1 MKIISLQEN
10 LKKGIS
16 VVNHITSKNINLPIL
31 NNILIKANEGNID
44 LIATNLEIG
53 IIHSVRGKIEKPGEI
68 TVDAKIINEYI
79 NFLPQEKITFEVK
92 DENIKIECSNY
103 KTKIK
108 GETAKEFPL
117 LPEIEKNNII
127 SISLI
132 EFKKALSQV
141 IFAVS
146 KSESRV
152 ELSGILFEFSDNKLF
167 MVATDSYRLAE
178 KSIDINIEKNK
189 NLNDNNKIIIPA
201 KTAQEVLRIASN
213 LSDDLDSSEKKVKL
227 FINENQIVFELDDSK
242 IISQLITGQY
252 PDYKQIIPQKKE
264 TEIIVSRQELI
275 RAIKVSSIFSKS
287 GINDIN
293 INVNAEKKE
302 IVISSLSTQTGESII
317 NLNGEI
323 KGKNNNITLN
333 FRYLLDG
340 LNNINSDNVSLFIVD
355 NNTPCVIKNEKED
368 SYLYIVMPIKQ

>member
-16 VVNHITSKNINLPIL
+16 IVSHLTSKNINLPIL
-31 NNILIKANEGNID
+31 NNILIKADKGNID

-53 IIHSVRGKIEKPGEI
+53 IIHSVRGKIENPGEI
-68 TVDAKIINEYI
+68 TIDAKIINEYI
-79 NFLPQEKITFEVK
+79 NFLPQEKIIFDVK

-108 GETAKEFPL
+108 GESSKEFPL
-117 LPEIEKNNII
+117 LPEVEEGNII
-127 SISLI
+127 NISLTD
-132 EFKKALSQV
+132 FRKALSQV
-141 IFAVS
+141 VFAVS
-146 KSESRV
+146 KSESRI
-152 ELSGILFEFSDNKLF
+152 ELSGVLLEISDDKLF

-178 KSIDINIEKNK
+178 KIVEIDIEKNK
-189 NLNDNNKIIIPA
+189 NLEDINKIIIPA

-213 LSDDLDSSEKKVKL
+213 LSDDLNSSEKKVKL
-227 FINENQIVFELDDSK
+227 YINENQIVFKLDDSK
-242 IISQLITGQY
+242 IISRLISGQY
-252 PDYKQIIPQKKE
+252 PDYKQIIPEKKE
-264 TEIIVSRQELI
+264 TELIVSRQEII
-275 RAIKVSSIFSKS
+275 RAIKASSIFSKS

-293 INVNAEKKE
+293 ISVNSEKKE
-302 IVISSLSTQTGESII
+302 IIISSLSSQTGESVI

-323 KGKNNNITLN
+323 KGKNNDITLN

-340 LNNINSDNVSLFIVD
+340 LNNIDSDNIRLFIVD

-368 SYLYIVMPIKQ
+368 LYLYIVMPIKQ

>member
-16 VVNHITSKNINLPIL
+16 IVSHITSKNVNLPIL
-31 NNILIKANEGNID
+31 NNILIKAEEGSID

-68 TVDAKIINEYI
+68 TIDAKIINEYI
-79 NFLPQEKITFEVK
+79 NFLPQEKITFDVK

-108 GETAKEFPL
+108 GESAKEFPL
-117 LPEIEKNNII
+117 LPEVEDSNII
-127 SISLI
+127 TTSLV

-141 IFAVS
+141 VFAVS
-146 KSESRV
+146 KSESRI
-152 ELSGILFEFSDNKLF
+152 ELSGVLFELSKDNLF
-167 MVATDSYRLAE
+167 MAATDSYRLAE
-178 KSIDINIEKNK
+178 KKVDISIEKNK
-189 NLNDNNKIIIPA
+189 NLEENNKIIIPA

-227 FINENQIVFELDDSK
+227 YISENQIVFELDDSK
-242 IISQLITGQY
+242 IISRLISGQY
-252 PDYKQIIPQKKE
+252 PDYKQIIPDKKE
-264 TEIIVSRQELI
+264 TEITVSRQELI
-275 RAIKVSSIFSKS
+275 RAIKASSIFSKS

-293 INVNAEKKE
+293 ISVNPDKKE
-302 IVISSLSTQTGESII
+302 IIVSSLSSQTGESVI
-317 NLNGEI
+317 NLSGDIE
-323 KGKNNNITLN
+323 GKSNDITLN

-340 LNNINSDNVSLFIVD
+340 LNNINSDNVRLFIVD
-355 NNTPCVIKNEKED
+355 NNTPCVIKNEKEN

>member
-16 VVNHITSKNINLPIL
+16 VVSHITSKNVNLPIL
-31 NNILIKANEGNID
+31 NNILIKADEGNID

-68 TVDAKIINEYI
+68 TIDAKIINEYI
-79 NFLPQEKITFEVK
+79 NFLPQEKITFDVK

-108 GETAKEFPL
+108 GESAKEFPL
-117 LPEIEKNNII
+117 LPEIEENNII
-127 SISLI
+127 NISLI

-141 IFAVS
+141 VFAVS

-178 KSIDINIEKNK
+178 KTVDINIEKNK
-189 NLNDNNKIIIPA
+189 NLDENNKIIIPA

-227 FINENQIVFELDDSK
+227 YINENQIVFELDDSK
-242 IISQLITGQY
+242 IISRLISGQY

-275 RAIKVSSIFSKS
+275 RAIKASSIFSKS

-293 INVNAEKKE
+293 ISVNAEKKE
-302 IVISSLSTQTGESII
+302 IIISSLSTQTGESVI

-323 KGKNNNITLN
+323 KGKNNDITLN

-340 LNNINSDNVSLFIVD
+340 LNNVDSDNVRLFIVD
-355 NNTPCVIKNEKED
+355 NNTPCMIKNEKED

>member
-16 VVNHITSKNINLPIL
+16 IVSHITSKNINLPIL
-31 NNILIKANEGNID
+31 NNILIKADEGSID

-53 IIHSVRGKIEKPGEI
+53 IIHSVRGKIEKPGKI
-68 TVDAKIINEYI
+68 TIDAKIINEYI
-79 NFLPQEKITFEVK
+79 NFLPQEKITFIVK
-92 DENIKIECSNY
+92 DENVKIECSNY

-108 GETAKEFPL
+108 GESAKEFPL
-117 LPEIEKNNII
+117 LPEIEESNII
-127 SISLI
+127 NTSLA

-141 IFAVS
+141 VFAVS
-146 KSESRV
+146 KSESRI
-152 ELSGILFEFSDNKLF
+152 ELSGVLFALSDDKLS

-178 KSIDINIEKNK
+178 KTIDINIEKNK
-189 NLNDNNKIIIPA
+189 NLDENNKIIIPA

-227 FINENQIVFELDDSK
+227 YINENQIVFEIDDSK
-242 IISQLITGQY
+242 IISRLISGQY
-252 PDYKQIIPQKKE
+252 PDYKQIIPEKKE

-275 RAIKVSSIFSKS
+275 RAIKASSIFSKS

-293 INVNAEKKE
+293 ISVNSEKKE
-302 IVISSLSTQTGESII
+302 IIISSLSSQTGESII

-323 KGKNNNITLN
+323 KGKNNDITLN

-340 LNNINSDNVSLFIVD
+340 LNNIDSDNVRVFIVD

>member
-16 VVNHITSKNINLPIL
+16 IVSHITSKNINLPIL
-31 NNILIKANEGNID
+31 NNILIKADEGNID

-53 IIHSVRGKIEKPGEI
+53 IIHSVRGKIEKPGKI
-68 TVDAKIINEYI
+68 TIDAKIINEYI
-79 NFLPQEKITFEVK
+79 NFLPQEKITFIVK
-92 DENIKIECSNY
+92 DENVKIECSNY

-108 GETAKEFPL
+108 GESAKEFPL
-117 LPEIEKNNII
+117 LPEIEESNII
-127 SISLI
+127 NTSLA

-141 IFAVS
+141 VFAVS
-146 KSESRV
+146 KSESRI
-152 ELSGILFEFSDNKLF
+152 ELSGVLFALSDDKLS

-178 KSIDINIEKNK
+178 KTIDINIEKNK
-189 NLNDNNKIIIPA
+189 NLDENNKIIIPA

-227 FINENQIVFELDDSK
+227 YINENQIVFEIDDSK
-242 IISQLITGQY
+242 IISRLISGQY
-252 PDYKQIIPQKKE
+252 PDYKQIIPEKKE

-275 RAIKVSSIFSKS
+275 RAIKASSIFSKS

-293 INVNAEKKE
+293 ISVNSEKKE
-302 IVISSLSTQTGESII
+302 IIISSLSSQTGESII

-323 KGKNNNITLN
+323 KGKNNDITLN

-340 LNNINSDNVSLFIVD
+340 LNNIDSDNVRVFIVD

>member
-16 VVNHITSKNINLPIL
+16 IVSHITSKNINLPIL
-31 NNILIKANEGNID
+31 NNILIKTEDGGID

-79 NFLPQEKITFEVK
+79 NFLPQEKISLDVK

-103 KTKIK
+103 KTKIR
-108 GETAKEFPL
+108 GESAKEFPL
-117 LPEIEKNNII
+117 LPEVEESNII
-127 SISLI
+127 NTSLV

-141 IFAVS
+141 VFAVS
-146 KSESRV
+146 KSESRI
-152 ELSGILFEFSDNKLF
+152 ELSGVLFEIINDKLF
-167 MVATDSYRLAE
+167 IVATDSYRLAE
-178 KSIDINIEKNK
+178 KTIDVSVEKNK
-189 NLNDNNKIIIPA
+189 NLEENNKIIIPA

-227 FINENQIVFELDDSK
+227 YINENQIVFELDDSK
-242 IISQLITGQY
+242 IISRLISGQY
-252 PDYKQIIPQKKE
+252 PDYKQIIPDKKE
-264 TEIIVSRQELI
+264 TEIMVSRQDLI
-275 RAIKVSSIFSKS
+275 RAIKASSIFSKS

-293 INVNAEKKE
+293 ITVNSEKKE
-302 IVISSLSTQTGESII
+302 IIISSLSSQTGESVI

-323 KGKNNNITLN
+323 EGKNNDITLN

-340 LNNINSDNVSLFIVD
+340 LNNISSDNVRLFIVD
-355 NNTPCVIKNEKED
+355 NNTPCIIKNEKEE
-368 SYLYIVMPIKQ
+368 SYVYIVMPIKQ

>member
-16 VVNHITSKNINLPIL
+16 IVSHITSKNINLPIL
-31 NNILIKANEGNID
+31 NNILIKADEGSID

-53 IIHSVRGKIEKPGEI
+53 IIHSVRGKIEKPGKI
-68 TVDAKIINEYI
+68 TIDAKIINEYI
-79 NFLPQEKITFEVK
+79 NFLPQEKITFIVK
-92 DENIKIECSNY
+92 DENVKIECSNY

-117 LPEIEKNNII
+117 LPEIEESNII
-127 SISLI
+127 NTSLV

-141 IFAVS
+141 VFAVS
-146 KSESRV
+146 KSESRI
-152 ELSGILFEFSDNKLF
+152 ELSGVLFALSDDKLS

-178 KSIDINIEKNK
+178 KTIDINIEKNK
-189 NLNDNNKIIIPA
+189 NLDENNKIIIPA

-227 FINENQIVFELDDSK
+227 YINENQIVFEIDDSK
-242 IISQLITGQY
+242 IISRLISGQY
-252 PDYKQIIPQKKE
+252 PDYKQIIPEKKE

-275 RAIKVSSIFSKS
+275 RAIKASSIFSKS

-293 INVNAEKKE
+293 ISVNSEKKE
-302 IVISSLSTQTGESII
+302 IIISSLSSQTGESII

-323 KGKNNNITLN
+323 KGKNNDITLN

-340 LNNINSDNVSLFIVD
+340 LNNIDSDNVRVFIVD

>member
-16 VVNHITSKNINLPIL
+16 IVSHITSKNVNLPIL
-31 NNILIKANEGNID
+31 NNILIKAEEGSID

-68 TVDAKIINEYI
+68 TIDAKIINEYI
-79 NFLPQEKITFEVK
+79 NFLPQEKITFDVK

-108 GETAKEFPL
+108 GESAKEFPL
-117 LPEIEKNNII
+117 LPEVEDSNFITT
-127 SISLI
+127 SLV

-141 IFAVS
+141 VFAVS
-146 KSESRV
+146 KSESRI
-152 ELSGILFEFSDNKLF
+152 ELSGVLFELSKDNLF
-167 MVATDSYRLAE
+167 MAATDSYRLAE
-178 KSIDINIEKNK
+178 KKVDISIEKNK
-189 NLNDNNKIIIPA
+189 NLEENNKIIIPA

-227 FINENQIVFELDDSK
+227 YISENQIVFELDDSK
-242 IISQLITGQY
+242 IISRLISGQY
-252 PDYKQIIPQKKE
+252 PDYKQIIPDKKE
-264 TEIIVSRQELI
+264 TEITVSRQELI
-275 RAIKVSSIFSKS
+275 RAIKASSIFSKS

-293 INVNAEKKE
+293 ISVNPDKKE
-302 IVISSLSTQTGESII
+302 IIVSSLSSQTGESVI
-317 NLNGEI
+317 NLSGDIE
-323 KGKNNNITLN
+323 GKSNDITLN

-340 LNNINSDNVSLFIVD
+340 LNNINSDNVRLFIVD
-355 NNTPCVIKNEKED
+355 NNTPCVIKNEKEN

>member
-16 VVNHITSKNINLPIL
+16 IVSHITSKNINLPIL
-31 NNILIKANEGNID
+31 NNILIKANEEGIE

-53 IIHSVRGKIEKPGEI
+53 IIHSVRGKIEKPGKI
-68 TVDAKIINEYI
+68 TIDAKIINEYI
-79 NFLPQEKITFEVK
+79 NFLPQEKITFIVK
-92 DENIKIECSNY
+92 DENVKIECSNY

-117 LPEIEKNNII
+117 LPEIEESNII
-127 SISLI
+127 NTSLV

-141 IFAVS
+141 VFAVS
-146 KSESRV
+146 KSESRI
-152 ELSGILFEFSDNKLF
+152 ELSGVLFALSDDKLS

-178 KSIDINIEKNK
+178 KTIDINIEKNK
-189 NLNDNNKIIIPA
+189 NLDENNKIIIPA

-227 FINENQIVFELDDSK
+227 YINENQIVFEIDDSK
-242 IISQLITGQY
+242 IISRLISGQY
-252 PDYKQIIPQKKE
+252 PDYKQIIPEKKE

-275 RAIKVSSIFSKS
+275 RAIKASSIFSKS

-293 INVNAEKKE
+293 ISVNSEKKE
-302 IVISSLSTQTGESII
+302 IIISSLSSQTGESII

-323 KGKNNNITLN
+323 KGKNNDITLN

-340 LNNINSDNVSLFIVD
+340 LNNIDSDNVRVFIVD

>member
-293 INVNAEKKE
+293 INVNVEKKE

>member
-16 VVNHITSKNINLPIL
+16 VVNHITNKNINLPIL

-293 INVNAEKKE
+293 INVNVEKKE

>member
-16 VVNHITSKNINLPIL
+16 IVSHITSKNINLPIL
-31 NNILIKANEGNID
+31 NNILIKADEGNID

-53 IIHSVRGKIEKPGEI
+53 IIHSVRGKIEKPGKI
-68 TVDAKIINEYI
+68 TIDAKIINEYI
-79 NFLPQEKITFEVK
+79 NFLPQEKITFIVK
-92 DENIKIECSNY
+92 DENVKIECSNY
-103 KTKIK
+103 KTKK
-108 GETAKEFPL
+108 KVETAKEFPL
-117 LPEIEKNNII
+117 LPEIEESNII
-127 SISLI
+127 NTSLV

-141 IFAVS
+141 VFAVS
-146 KSESRV
+146 KSESRI
-152 ELSGILFEFSDNKLF
+152 ELSGVLFALSDDKLS

-178 KSIDINIEKNK
+178 KTIDINIEKKK
-189 NLNDNNKIIIPA
+189 NLDENNKIIIPA

-227 FINENQIVFELDDSK
+227 YINENQIVFEIDDSK
-242 IISQLITGQY
+242 IISRLISGQY
-252 PDYKQIIPQKKE
+252 PDYKQIIPEKKE

-275 RAIKVSSIFSKS
+275 RAIKASSIFSKS

-293 INVNAEKKE
+293 ISVNSEKKE
-302 IVISSLSTQTGESII
+302 IIISSLSSQTGESII

-323 KGKNNNITLN
+323 KGKNNDITLN

-340 LNNINSDNVSLFIVD
+340 LNNIDSDNVRVFIVD

>member
-16 VVNHITSKNINLPIL
+16 IVSHITSKNINLPIL
-31 NNILIKANEGNID
+31 NNILIKADEGNID

-53 IIHSVRGKIEKPGEI
+53 IIHSVRGKIEKPGKI
-68 TVDAKIINEYI
+68 TIDAKIINEYI
-79 NFLPQEKITFEVK
+79 NFLPQEKITFIVK
-92 DENIKIECSNY
+92 DENVKIECSNY

-108 GETAKEFPL
+108 GESAKEFPL
-117 LPEIEKNNII
+117 LPEIEESNII
-127 SISLI
+127 NTSLV

-141 IFAVS
+141 VFAVS
-146 KSESRV
+146 KSESRI
-152 ELSGILFEFSDNKLF
+152 ELSGVLFALSDDKLS

-178 KSIDINIEKNK
+178 KTIDINIEKNK
-189 NLNDNNKIIIPA
+189 NLDENNKIIIPA

-227 FINENQIVFELDDSK
+227 YINENQIVFEIDDSK
-242 IISQLITGQY
+242 IISRLISGQY
-252 PDYKQIIPQKKE
+252 PDYKQIIPEKKE

-275 RAIKVSSIFSKS
+275 RAIKASSIFSKS

-293 INVNAEKKE
+293 ISVNSEKKE
-302 IVISSLSTQTGESII
+302 IIISSLSSQTGESII

-323 KGKNNNITLN
+323 KGKNNDITLN

-340 LNNINSDNVSLFIVD
+340 LNNIDSDNVRVFIVD

>member
-16 VVNHITSKNINLPIL
+16 IVSHITSKNINLPIL
-31 NNILIKANEGNID
+31 NNILIKADEGNID

-53 IIHSVRGKIEKPGEI
+53 IIHSVRGKIEKPGKI
-68 TVDAKIINEYI
+68 TIDAKIINEYI
-79 NFLPQEKITFEVK
+79 NFLPQEKISFIVK
-92 DENIKIECSNY
+92 DENVKIECSNY

-108 GETAKEFPL
+108 GESAKEFPL
-117 LPEIEKNNII
+117 LPEIEESNII
-127 SISLI
+127 NTSLV

-141 IFAVS
+141 VFAVS
-146 KSESRV
+146 KSESRI
-152 ELSGILFEFSDNKLF
+152 ELSGVLFALSDDKLS

-178 KSIDINIEKNK
+178 KTIDINIEKNK
-189 NLNDNNKIIIPA
+189 NLDENNKIIIPA

-227 FINENQIVFELDDSK
+227 YINENQIVFEIDDSK
-242 IISQLITGQY
+242 IISRLISGQY
-252 PDYKQIIPQKKE
+252 PDYKQIIPEKKE

-275 RAIKVSSIFSKS
+275 RAIKASSIFSKS

-293 INVNAEKKE
+293 ISVNSEKKE
-302 IVISSLSTQTGESII
+302 IIISSLSSQTGESII

-323 KGKNNNITLN
+323 KGKNNDITLN

-340 LNNINSDNVSLFIVD
+340 LNNIDSDNVRVFIVD

>member
-16 VVNHITSKNINLPIL
+16 VVSHITSKNVNLPIL
-31 NNILIKANEGNID
+31 NNILIKADEGNID

-68 TVDAKIINEYI
+68 TIDAKIINEYI
-79 NFLPQEKITFEVK
+79 NFLPQEKITFDVK

-108 GETAKEFPL
+108 GESAKEFPL
-117 LPEIEKNNII
+117 LPEIEENNII
-127 SISLI
+127 NISLI

-141 IFAVS
+141 VFAVS

-178 KSIDINIEKNK
+178 KTVDINIEKNK
-189 NLNDNNKIIIPA
+189 NLDENNKIIIPA

-227 FINENQIVFELDDSK
+227 YINENQIVFELDDSK
-242 IISQLITGQY
+242 IISRLISGQY

-275 RAIKVSSIFSKS
+275 RAIKASSIFSKS

-293 INVNAEKKE
+293 ISVNAEKKE
-302 IVISSLSTQTGESII
+302 IIISSLSTQTGESVI

-323 KGKNNNITLN
+323 KGKNNDITLN

-340 LNNINSDNVSLFIVD
+340 LNNIDSDNIRLFIVD
-355 NNTPCVIKNEKED
+355 NNTPCMIKNEKED

>member
-16 VVNHITSKNINLPIL
+16 IVSHITSKNINLPIL
-31 NNILIKANEGNID
+31 NNILIKADEGNID

-53 IIHSVRGKIEKPGEI
+53 IIHSVRGKIEKPGKI
-68 TVDAKIINEYI
+68 TIDAKIINEYI
-79 NFLPQEKITFEVK
+79 NFLPQEKITFIVK
-92 DENIKIECSNY
+92 DENVKIECSNY

-117 LPEIEKNNII
+117 LPEIEESNII
-127 SISLI
+127 NTSLV

-141 IFAVS
+141 VFAVS
-146 KSESRV
+146 KSESRI
-152 ELSGILFEFSDNKLF
+152 ELSGVLFALSDDKLS

-178 KSIDINIEKNK
+178 KTIDINIEKNK
-189 NLNDNNKIIIPA
+189 NLDENNKIIIPA

-227 FINENQIVFELDDSK
+227 YINENQIVFEIDDSK
-242 IISQLITGQY
+242 IISRLISGQY
-252 PDYKQIIPQKKE
+252 PDYKQIIPEKKE

-275 RAIKVSSIFSKS
+275 RAIKASSIFSKS

-293 INVNAEKKE
+293 ISVNSEKKE
-302 IVISSLSTQTGESII
+302 IIISSLSSQTGESII

-323 KGKNNNITLN
+323 KGKNNDITLN

-340 LNNINSDNVSLFIVD
+340 LNNIDSDNVRVFIVD

>member
-16 VVNHITSKNINLPIL
+16 VVSHITSKNVNLPIL
-31 NNILIKANEGNID
+31 NNILIKADEGNID

-68 TVDAKIINEYI
+68 TIDAKIINEYI
-79 NFLPQEKITFEVK
+79 NFLPQEKITFDIK

-108 GETAKEFPL
+108 GESAKEFPL
-117 LPEIEKNNII
+117 LPEIEENNII
-127 SISLI
+127 NISLI

-141 IFAVS
+141 VFAVS

-178 KSIDINIEKNK
+178 KTVDINIEKNK
-189 NLNDNNKIIIPA
+189 NLDENNKIIIPA

-227 FINENQIVFELDDSK
+227 YINENQIVFELDDSK
-242 IISQLITGQY
+242 IISRLISGQY

-275 RAIKVSSIFSKS
+275 RAIKASSIFSKS

-293 INVNAEKKE
+293 ISVNAEKKE
-302 IVISSLSTQTGESII
+302 IIISSLSTQTGESVI

-323 KGKNNNITLN
+323 KGKNNDITLN

-340 LNNINSDNVSLFIVD
+340 LNNVDSDNVRLFIVD
-355 NNTPCVIKNEKED
+355 NNTPCMIKNEKED